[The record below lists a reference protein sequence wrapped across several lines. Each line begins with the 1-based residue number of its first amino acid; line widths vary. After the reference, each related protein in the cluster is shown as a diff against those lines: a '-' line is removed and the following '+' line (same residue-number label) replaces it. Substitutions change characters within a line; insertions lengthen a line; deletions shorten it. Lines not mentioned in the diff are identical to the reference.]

1 MDLKYQCGSSHQ
13 IQIFCSEKKKKK
25 NTKEM
30 KFEDSTPA
38 EFELLLLQL
47 GVETRSYG
55 PIDQN
60 A

>member
-13 IQIFCSEKKKKK
+13 IFYLKRRQEKEKK
-25 NTKEM
+25 TQEM

-38 EFELLLLQL
+38 EFELWLLQL
-47 GVETRSYG
+47 GAETRSYG